1 MSLRVK
7 KIFAITLTLCMAFV
21 LMLSTVGC
29 GTDDGDNIGGENAE
43 LVAGDLGGTGDE
55 KPDTQAE
62 PPAPNDRIQKLS
74 VEIFRQAASTDRSSM
89 VSPISVIMAMSMVEN
104 GAEGETK
111 AQMEKAFGMKSGEM
125 SEWLK
130 AWRES
135 QAADEKTLN
144 IANSL
149 WYNESLGFEPSE
161 EYKRL
166 LTKSFAA
173 EINGGSFD
181 SSTVKSI
188 NAWVKKESKGMIE
201 KITNRLSAEDVLLLL
216 NAIAF
221 DDKWSEP
228 YEEYRIKTEAFTKED
243 GSKSELRLMYSEE
256 SSYLHDELATGFI
269 KPYESGYSFAA
280 ILPNE
285 GVSVKEYLS
294 KTDAESFT
302 AFLNSSENAVVHAVL
317 PEFKS
322 EYETSAAVEI
332 FKKMGITRLFD
343 SSAAELGGMGNRDD
357 IFVSGITHKTYI
369 DVNSEGTRAAAVTGV
384 MCGTTSLAEPQQ
396 EYTVRLDRPF
406 IYAII
411 DADTAT
417 PVFMGTM
424 MGE

>member
-21 LMLSTVGC
+21 LLLDTVGC
-29 GTDDGDNIGGENAE
+29 GTADGDNIGGEDSE
-43 LVAGDLGGTGDE
+43 LVAGDSDSTEDDE
-55 KPDTQAE
+55 QDTQAE
-62 PPAPNDRIQKLS
+62 PPAPNEQIQKLS
-74 VEIFRQAASTDRSSM
+74 VEIFRQAASTDSSSM
-89 VSPISVIMAMSMVEN
+89 LSPISVIIAMSMVEN

-111 AQMEKAFGMKSGEM
+111 AQMEKAFGMKTGEM

-161 EYKRL
+161 EYKKL
-166 LTKSFAA
+166 LTESFAA

-201 KITNRLSAEDVLLLL
+201 KITDRLSSRDALLLL

-228 YEEYRIKTEAFTKED
+228 YEEYRIKTEDFTKED
-243 GSKSELRLMYSEE
+243 GSKSKLKLMYSEE
-256 SSYLHDELATGFI
+256 GTYLHDELATGFI

-294 KTDAESFT
+294 KTDAEGFT
-302 AFLNSSENAVVHAVL
+302 AFLTSSEHAVVHAVL
-317 PEFKS
+317 P
-322 EYETSAAVEI
+322 
-332 FKKMGITRLFD
+332 
-343 SSAAELGGMGNRDD
+343 
-357 IFVSGITHKTYI
+357 
-369 DVNSEGTRAAAVTGV
+369 
-384 MCGTTSLAEPQQ
+384 
-396 EYTVRLDRPF
+396 DRPF